1 MKKEEVVKQLETA
14 RALSSQVDIDKVI
27 ALINQIEPEK
37 QSGILFDDAQNILDK
52 IERALDY
59 AGDDLVNKDSAEFN
73 INYGNTLE
81 LDRIDINIDDIM
93 ECVKDAID
101 EFVVIEEDDDI
112 VELEKGDVMED
123 DDDDTE
129 RILLSDINKGL
140 GLEPGGNSYVE
151 I

>member
-37 QSGILFDDAQNILDK
+37 QSGISFEAAQNILDK

-59 AGDDLVNKDSAEFN
+59 ASDDIVVKDSAEFN
-73 INYGNTLE
+73 ICYGNTLE
-81 LDRIDINIDDIM
+81 LDRVDIDVSEIM
-93 ECVKDAID
+93 EHVKDAID
-101 EFVVIEEDDDI
+101 EFVIVEEDEAE
-112 VELEKGDVMED
+112 VD

-140 GLEPGGNSYVE
+140 GLEPGGNPYVE

>member
-1 MKKEEVVKQLETA
+1 MKKEEIVKQLEEAKT
-14 RALSSQVDIDKVI
+14 LTSQVDIDKVI
-27 ALINQIEPEK
+27 ALIKQIEPEK
-37 QSGILFDDAQNILDK
+37 QSGMLFDDVQNILDK

-59 AGDDLVNKDSAEFN
+59 AGDDIVVKDSAEFV

-81 LDRIDINIDDIM
+81 LDRVDIDVEGIM
-93 ECVKDAID
+93 EHVKDAID
-101 EFVVIEEDDDI
+101 EFVIIEEDEEI
-112 VELEKGDVMED
+112 E

-140 GLEPGGNSYVE
+140 GLESGGNPYVE

>member
-1 MKKEEVVKQLETA
+1 MKKEEIVKQLEEAKT
-14 RALSSQVDIDKVI
+14 LTSQVDIDKVI
-27 ALINQIEPEK
+27 ALIKQIEPEK
-37 QSGILFDDAQNILDK
+37 QSGISFEAAQNILGK

-59 AGDDLVNKDSAEFN
+59 AGDDIVVKDSAEFV

-81 LDRIDINIDDIM
+81 LDRVDIDVEGIM
-93 ECVKDAID
+93 DHVKDAID
-101 EFVVIEEDDDI
+101 EFVIIEEDEEI
-112 VELEKGDVMED
+112 E

-140 GLEPGGNSYVE
+140 GLESGGNPYVE

>member
-37 QSGILFDDAQNILDK
+37 QSGISFEAAQNILDK

-59 AGDDLVNKDSAEFN
+59 HGDDLVNKDSAEF
-73 INYGNTLE
+73 IICYGNTLE
-81 LDRIDINIDDIM
+81 LDRVDIEISDIM
-93 ECVKDAID
+93 EHVKDAID
-101 EFVVIEEDDDI
+101 EFVIIEEDEEI
-112 VELEKGDVMED
+112 E

-140 GLEPGGNSYVE
+140 GLEPGGNPYVE

>member
-1 MKKEEVVKQLETA
+1 MKKEEVIKQLETA

-27 ALINQIEPEK
+27 ALINQIEPGK
-37 QSGILFDDAQNILDK
+37 KSGILFDDAQNILDK

-59 AGDDLVNKDSAEFN
+59 AGDDLVNKDSAEFV

-123 DDDDTE
+123 
-129 RILLSDINKGL
+129 INKGL
-140 GLEPGGNSYVE
+140 GLEPGGNPYVE

>member
-1 MKKEEVVKQLETA
+1 MKKEEIVKQLEEAKT
-14 RALSSQVDIDKVI
+14 LTSQVDIDKVI
-27 ALINQIEPEK
+27 ALIKQIEPEK
-37 QSGILFDDAQNILDK
+37 QSGMLFDDVQNILGK

-59 AGDDLVNKDSAEFN
+59 AGDDIVVKDSAEFV

-81 LDRIDINIDDIM
+81 LDRVDIDVEGIM
-93 ECVKDAID
+93 EHVKDAID
-101 EFVVIEEDDDI
+101 EFVIIEEDEEI
-112 VELEKGDVMED
+112 E

-140 GLEPGGNSYVE
+140 GLEPGGNPYVE

>member
-1 MKKEEVVKQLETA
+1 MKKEEIVKQLEEAKT
-14 RALSSQVDIDKVI
+14 LTSQVDIDKVI
-27 ALINQIEPEK
+27 ALIKQIEPEK
-37 QSGILFDDAQNILDK
+37 QSGILFDDVQNILGK

-59 AGDDLVNKDSAEFN
+59 AGDDIVVKDSAEFV

-81 LDRIDINIDDIM
+81 LDRVDIDVEGIM
-93 ECVKDAID
+93 EHVKDAID
-101 EFVVIEEDDDI
+101 EFVIIEEDEEI
-112 VELEKGDVMED
+112 E

-140 GLEPGGNSYVE
+140 GLESGGNPYVE